1 MEDLYE
7 SGAPMKPKA
16 DFLSMVSH
24 ELRSPLMGVLGMAE
38 LLSETELTVEQREY
52 TDTICSAGQALLS
65 LINDVLDF
73 SKIEAGKL
81 NLETIDF
88 DLRTTVEE
96 VIKLLAVKAHK
107 KGLEVACLIPADL
120 PQTLRGD
127 PGRLRQ
133 ILTNLVDNAV
143 KFTKQGD
150 VLVRAIVERE
160 SVAHIILRLEVVDT
174 GVGIEPEARA
184 KLFQPF
190 SQADSSVT
198 RKYGG
203 TGLGLAICKR
213 LIDLMGGQI
222 GIESEVGRGSTFW
235 FTIKLTKQQVKVRN
249 EGSPRVDLRGLQALV
264 VARNATIYRV
274 LEQDLTHWG
283 VHVVACEDDS
293 KALAFLEDA
302 AACGE
307 PCDLALLDMPIP
319 DMDAF
324 DFARTIK
331 ADPTLS
337 RTRLVFLTSLG
348 HRGQAKEAQEAGFVA
363 YLSKPVGYAQLYQC
377 LVTVMGTPATAH
389 VQEVNPAGLLAKPP
403 LVTKH
408 TLKEAETRAQPRIL
422 VVHDCIVDQKVVVQM
437 LERLGYQTDIATNGQ
452 EALEVLVN
460 PQVRYAAVLIDW
472 HKHAMGCS
480 EFISE
485 IRQREGVLRHVPIIA
500 MSSKVAE
507 GDREQHLETGVD
519 EYIPK
524 PVRLDQLDAVI
535 QCCRNKSLPKQPGE
549 NPTRSPEAL
558 ESEAVRP
565 GTKAS

>member
-1 MEDLYE
+1 MENLHE
-7 SGAPMKPKA
+7 FVAPVKPKV

-38 LLSETELTVEQREY
+38 LLSETELTVEQRQY

-65 LINDVLDF
+65 IINDVLDF

-150 VLVRAIVERE
+150 VLVRAIVEHD

-174 GVGIEPEARA
+174 GIGIAPEARA

-203 TGLGLAICKR
+203 TGLGLSICKR
-213 LIDLMGGQI
+213 LIELMGGQI

-235 FTIKLTKQQVKVRN
+235 FTTKLAKQPVKARN
-249 EGSPRVDLRGLQALV
+249 EASPRGDLRGLRALV

-274 LEQDLTHWG
+274 LEQHLTHWG
-283 VHVVACEDDS
+283 VDVVACEDDS
-293 KALAFLEDA
+293 KALAFLKDA
-302 AACGE
+302 AARGE
-307 PCDLALLDMPIP
+307 LCDLALLDMPIP

-331 ADPTLS
+331 ANPALS

-363 YLSKPVGYAQLYQC
+363 YLSKPVGYVQLYQC

-389 VQEVNPAGLLAKPP
+389 VQEVNRAGLSTTPP

-422 VVHDCIVDQKVVVQM
+422 VVHDCMVDQKVVVQM
-437 LERLGYQTDIATNGQ
+437 LEKLGYQTDIATTGQ
-452 EALEVLVN
+452 EALEALVN
-460 PQVRYAAVLIDW
+460 PQIRYAAVLIDW
-472 HKHAMGCS
+472 QKHGMGCT
-480 EFISE
+480 EFITE
-485 IRQREGVLRHVPIIA
+485 IRQREDELRHVPIIA

-507 GDREQHLETGVD
+507 GDRKQHLETGVD

-524 PVRLDQLDAVI
+524 PMRLDQLDAVI
-535 QCCRNKSLPKQPGE
+535 QRCRNKSRSKEPGE
-549 NPTRSPEAL
+549 KPTRLSEAL
-558 ESEAVRP
+558 ESEGVRL